1 MGTYTF
7 DLPWA
12 MELIKAPLRLGVAA
26 TLREITQQ
34 AIELAP
40 IRKQGRRKKR
50 TTPVG
55 GVRTKHEFPIGRNRT
70 IAVTGGQMW
79 KAFSR
84 LPTHTRKDGTKETI
98 TRAQFRQMRTFDR
111 SQNKP
116 VIEALRFEERKAKS
130 SSGKPRKVL
139 RGSEKGG
146 GLRDGIE
153 VYTPQAGKG
162 SDLEGGFVVR
172 GYVKSTAIYSRY
184 VEFPTRRTAAQPFLL
199 PAFKAARSRLKANI
213 KAVKGG

>member
-1 MGTYTF
+1 MGEYTL
-7 DLPWA
+7 DIALA
-12 MELIKAPLRLGVAA
+12 MELIKAPVREGVAA
-26 TLREITQQ
+26 TLREIAELAQD
-34 AIELAP
+34 LAP

-50 TTPVG
+50 TTMVG
-55 GVRTKHEFPIGRNRT
+55 GVRTKHSFPVGRSRT

-79 KAFSR
+79 QAFSK
-84 LPTHTRKDGTKETI
+84 LPAYTRKDGTKEVI

-111 SQNKP
+111 ARNKE
-116 VIEALRFEERKAKS
+116 VVETWEYDERKNKS
-130 SSGKPRKVL
+130 SSGKPRKIL
-139 RGSEKGG
+139 RASEKGG

-153 VYTPQAGKG
+153 VYTPRDT
-162 SDLEGGFVVR
+162 SSEEGGIIR

-213 KAVKGG
+213 KAAKGGL